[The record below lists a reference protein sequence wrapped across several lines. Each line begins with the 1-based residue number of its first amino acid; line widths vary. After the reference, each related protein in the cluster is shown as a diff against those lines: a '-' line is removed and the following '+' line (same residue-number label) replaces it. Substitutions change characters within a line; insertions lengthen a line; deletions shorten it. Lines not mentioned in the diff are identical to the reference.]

1 MWLALRTFSSDHL
14 KHIIDQNRKYC
25 SKKITKKPLI
35 WFCITLIY
43 FTKSYSSQ
51 YCSLCKNFV
60 YCFLFFVLSLLQF
73 LVEISLSTALSFLK
87 NRTLLHLSHLPYCG
101 LLTLALLVV
110 GVGAVGE
117 EAVIWTLG
125 AAWGFGQFGLG
136 CVLAGQ
142 FVFDLGDFEWFRVF
156 DLVWVCCW
164 FVFDLVCCCWFVFDL
179 VWAWVFGVGVLLMVN
194 LKCCWHGCVLG

>member
-1 MWLALRTFSSDHL
+1 MAKIESTVAKKKNKKNHKIAFHPVLYNAHL
-14 KHIIDQNRKYC
+14 QKATVVGI
-25 SKKITKKPLI
+25 
-35 WFCITLIY
+35 
-43 FTKSYSSQ
+43 FTD

-156 DLVWVCCW
+156 DLVW
-164 FVFDLVCCCWFVFDL
+164 
-179 VWAWVFGVGVLLMVN
+179 AWVFGVGVLLMVN
-194 LKCCWHGCVLG
+194 FVTQIST

>member
-1 MWLALRTFSSDHL
+1 VIS
-14 KHIIDQNRKYC
+14 
-25 SKKITKKPLI
+25 
-35 WFCITLIY
+35 
-43 FTKSYSSQ
+43 
-51 YCSLCKNFV
+51 FV

-87 NRTLLHLSHLPYCG
+87 NRTFLHLSHLPYCG

-110 GVGAVGE
+110 GVGAVAE

-142 FVFDLGDFEWFRVF
+142 FVFDLGDFE
-156 DLVWVCCW
+156 
-164 FVFDLVCCCWFVFDL
+164 
-179 VWAWVFGVGVLLMVN
+179 
-194 LKCCWHGCVLG
+194 